1 MLEGL
6 DILHSRLLG
15 GGEAGG
21 AGDGVLIMV
30 VYQHTYVTGET
41 LNILRNLQLFI

>member
-30 VYQHTYVTGET
+30 VYQHSYEMGE
-41 LNILRNLQLFI
+41 NFNLAR